1 MIRDGADIIDVGGE
15 STRPGYT
22 IIPDEEEIER
32 VVPVIEKIKANF
44 DIPVSIDTYKSK
56 VADAAVIAGADL
68 VNDIWGCKYDKKIA
82 DVIAKRDVAC
92 CLMHNRDLE
101 KNPYGNDVMYDVLTD
116 LQESIDIA
124 LKAGVAKNKII
135 TDPGIGFGKTL
146 QDNLNVMN
154 NVDWLKE
161 LGYPILLG
169 TSKKSMIGLTLDV
182 PKDERLEGTLVT
194 TVMGVMKG
202 CAFIRVHD
210 VLENKRAVVMTE
222 AILSA

>member
-1 MIRDGADIIDVGGE
+1 
-15 STRPGYT
+15 
-22 IIPDEEEIER
+22 
-32 VVPVIEKIKANF
+32 
-44 DIPVSIDTYKSK
+44 
-56 VADAAVIAGADL
+56 
-68 VNDIWGCKYDKKIA
+68 
-82 DVIAKRDVAC
+82 
-92 CLMHNRDLE
+92 MHNRDLE

>member
-1 MIRDGADIIDVGGE
+1 
-15 STRPGYT
+15 
-22 IIPDEEEIER
+22 
-32 VVPVIEKIKANF
+32 
-44 DIPVSIDTYKSK
+44 
-56 VADAAVIAGADL
+56 
-68 VNDIWGCKYDKKIA
+68 
-82 DVIAKRDVAC
+82 
-92 CLMHNRDLE
+92 MH
-101 KNPYGNDVMYDVLTD
+101 
-116 LQESIDIA
+116 